1 MDVLDVQLGA
11 VYDVRQRAV
20 ELIAQLPSR
29 DQGVDGGGVVAE
41 DLGVRERRRGE
52 PVRTRRGRRGGRGRG
67 RRRAPHEGWGSA
79 RGVVSR
85 APSLAREYLVRGDH
99 ADERVGRVVG
109 VRTRR
114 NAVYTG
120 GVRVDS
126 PRASLERR
134 FDLSERRI
142 AARVEAEE
150 RVQARPAV
158 VTEDR

>member
-20 ELIAQLPSR
+20 ELIAELPSR

-52 PVRTRRGRRGGRGRG
+52 PVRTRRRRRGRG

-114 NAVYTG
+114 NAVHSSG

-134 FDLSERRI
+134 FDLSARRI

-158 VTEDR
+158 VAEDR

>member
-134 FDLSERRI
+134 LDLREGRI

-150 RVQARPAV
+150 RVQAGAAV